1 MHNKITGI
9 ILAAGLCTAGMFACT
24 RKWDDYNA
32 KGDAN
37 TAKENLFEVISRK
50 SELSVFTG
58 YLKSTGYADTLA
70 LSKSYTVWAPSNTAL
85 ATLSADIVNDPAKL
99 KQFVAHHIGIKTY
112 LTGDVVAA
120 PVRLPVLD
128 GKYVTFYQQ
137 TFEGGAVDAANIMA
151 ANGVLHIT
159 GTAAAPLPNCWDYMD
174 SLKGS
179 NAMAYYLRSLVNRV
193 FDTSVAIKTGVD
205 PYTGKII
212 YDTPSG
218 MVNVNSFLRQV
229 YDLGQEEK
237 QYTAFVVLN
246 PVFDAARQKL
256 NPYYKFSTAD
266 STTIQTSWNTVKNLV
281 VEGAYEE
288 AQLPDTLTSKFGVR
302 FPVKKAAIVG
312 RYKTSNG
319 FVYVLNEMNIP
330 ITNSVRPIVI
340 EGENP
345 SGFSADRPAAIKYR
359 IRVNP
364 NTGQTFRDLMAY
376 DHQVTL
382 FNVRYRATNVLS
394 CKYKVYWVAANDYIA
409 ANFNQRLAMGSTA
422 SATFPYVTVTP
433 NNYNEVYLGDYTI
446 SNYGN
451 GILDMYLVCNTT
463 VATSTNKD
471 VIPLFL
477 DYIRLEP
484 VIE

>member
-1 MHNKITGI
+1 
-9 ILAAGLCTAGMFACT
+9 
-24 RKWDDYNA
+24 
-32 KGDAN
+32 
-37 TAKENLFEVISRK
+37 
-50 SELSVFTG
+50 
-58 YLKSTGYADTLA
+58 
-70 LSKSYTVWAPSNTAL
+70 
-85 ATLSADIVNDPAKL
+85 
-99 KQFVAHHIGIKTY
+99 
-112 LTGDVVAA
+112 
-120 PVRLPVLD
+120 
-128 GKYVTFYQQ
+128 
-137 TFEGGAVDAANIMA
+137 
-151 ANGVLHIT
+151 
-159 GTAAAPLPNCWDYMD
+159 
-174 SLKGS
+174 
-179 NAMAYYLRSLVNRV
+179 
-193 FDTSVAIKTGVD
+193 
-205 PYTGKII
+205 
-212 YDTPSG
+212 
-218 MVNVNSFLRQV
+218 
-229 YDLGQEEK
+229 
-237 QYTAFVVLN
+237 
-246 PVFDAARQKL
+246 
-256 NPYYKFSTAD
+256 
-266 STTIQTSWNTVKNLV
+266 

-312 RYKTSNG
+312 RYRTSNG